1 MKYNIGD
8 KFVIEIENI
17 ALSHGEPLYRI
28 KGFNTLVFD
37 DNGLDKLK
45 KVDDTLL
52 TQKFE
57 IGDEIT
63 YGSDSIEGYILNP
76 NYSEDELVASME
88 NTACPQRLYKKECYK
103 TGKKNNNIKKL
114 LGL

>member
-37 DNGLDKLK
+37 DNGLDRLEK
-45 KVDDTLL
+45 TNNP
-52 TQKFE
+52 TMFE
-57 IGDEIT
+57 VGDIIT
-63 YGSDSIEGYILNP
+63 YGSARIAGYVLNP
-76 NYSEDELVASME
+76 NYSEGELVASMGD
-88 NTACPQRLYKKECYK
+88 TACPQRLYKEECYK
-103 TGKKNNNIKKL
+103 TGRKNNNIKDL

>member
-8 KFVIEIENI
+8 KFVIEIGRI
-17 ALSHGEPLYRI
+17 AFNQGEPLYRI

-37 DNGLDKLK
+37 DNGLDRLEK
-45 KVDDTLL
+45 TNSS
-52 TQKFE
+52 TMFE
-57 IGDEIT
+57 VGDVIT
-63 YGSDSIEGYILNP
+63 YSSDSIEGYVLNP

-88 NTACPQRLYKKECYK
+88 DTACPQRLYKKECYK
-103 TGKKNNNIKKL
+103 TGKKNNNIKNL